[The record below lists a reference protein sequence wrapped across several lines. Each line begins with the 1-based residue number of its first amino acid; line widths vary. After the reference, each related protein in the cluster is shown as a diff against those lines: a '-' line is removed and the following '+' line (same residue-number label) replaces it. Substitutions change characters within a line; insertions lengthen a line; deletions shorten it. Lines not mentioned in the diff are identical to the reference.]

1 MGYNKFILYEN
12 NAKGVLAMSNKN
24 VEMMKALLEEKKKQN
39 ASGGSMRPDKKIGNS
54 AKAKNNKRIGV
65 NKV

>member
-1 MGYNKFILYEN
+1 
-12 NAKGVLAMSNKN
+12 MSNKN

-39 ASGGSMRPDKKIGNS
+39 ASGANLRPDKKIGNG
-54 AKAKNNKRIGV
+54 AKAKSNKKIGV

>member
-1 MGYNKFILYEN
+1 
-12 NAKGVLAMSNKN
+12 MSNKN

-39 ASGGSMRPDKKIGNS
+39 ASGGNMRPDKKIGNN